1 MGYTIIWTDKSRK
14 NLEELP
20 KDTAARIIERV
31 EVISDDPFLHIDR
44 LAGSSWYKY
53 RVGRYRVIL
62 DIKRKILVIY
72 LIKAGP
78 RKVVYR
84 NLE

>member
-1 MGYTIIWTDKSRK
+1 MGYTITWTDKSRK
-14 NLEELP
+14 NLEKLP
-20 KDTAARIIERV
+20 KDTAARIIDRV
-31 EVISDDPFLHIDR
+31 EFIRDDPFPHIDR
-44 LAGSSWYKY
+44 LAGSAWYKY

-62 DIKRKILVIY
+62 DIKRKTLVIY
-72 LIKAGP
+72 VIKVGP

>member
-1 MGYTIIWTDKSRK
+1 MGYTIIWTDKSRN
-14 NLEELP
+14 NLEKLP

-31 EVISDDPFLHIDR
+31 EVIRDDPFLHIDR

-62 DIKRKILVIY
+62 GIKRKILVIY

>member
-31 EVISDDPFLHIDR
+31 EVIRDDPFLHIDR